1 MLFFYKHFFFARA
14 ILKNFTE
21 TVPAGKKKSIESEK
35 INSQLPKVVQMQIVV
50 DLAQLANQ
58 IMQEKGLQPE
68 FTKNEFQQ
76 LSQINKPAPS
86 SSKHIDMRALLW
98 CSIDNDD
105 SRDLDQLTYAE
116 KGADNKT
123 TLWIA
128 IADVD
133 GLVKKDSPIDMHA
146 RINTTSV
153 YTPAK
158 IFSMLPE
165 KLSTNLTSLN
175 ENEDRVSMVVKI
187 QINQTGDLESSSI
200 FQAIVHNHAKLTYN
214 NIGEWLQGKKDIP
227 NKVREIPGLENTLKT
242 QHEAAQILKK
252 KRHEAGSLTLQSSEA
267 EVKITSNNEIVIQLS
282 VHNFAH
288 QLIEEFMIA
297 ANRVMA
303 QHFSHAKIASLRRV
317 VRIPKY
323 WDRIVDIAKNFGED
337 LPQHPDSKALDI
349 FLVNRQKKDPES
361 FPDLS
366 LTIIKLL
373 GRGEY
378 VVENNKDDP
387 IGHFALA
394 LSAYTHS
401 TAPNRRFPDLIS
413 QRQYK
418 AFLLGEN
425 APYPLKELYHLAAHC
440 TQQEDAA
447 TKVERQV
454 NKSAAALLLSSQI
467 GAVFKGIITGANE
480 KGTWVRIFQP
490 PIEGKIIEGS
500 ENLNV
505 GDKVS
510 VELKYVDIVKGF
522 IDFAYLAEKTLHP
535 A

>member
-1 MLFFYKHFFFARA
+1 
-14 ILKNFTE
+14 
-21 TVPAGKKKSIESEK
+21 
-35 INSQLPKVVQMQIVV
+35 MQIIAN
-50 DLAQLANQ
+50 LAQLANQ

-68 FTKNEFQQ
+68 FSKDELQQ
-76 LSQINKPAPS
+76 LSHINNPAPL
-86 SSKHIDMRALLW
+86 SSKYVDLRSLLW

-116 KGADNKT
+116 KGTDGKT

-133 GLVKKDSPIDMHA
+133 ALVEKDSPIDMHA

-158 IFSMLPE
+158 IFAMLPE
-165 KLSTNLTSLN
+165 KLSTNLTSLS

-187 QINQTGDLESSSI
+187 QITQSGDIESSSI
-200 FQAIVHNHAKLTYN
+200 FQAIVHNYAKLTYDV
-214 NIGEWLQGKKDIP
+214 IGKWLNEKNSPPD
-227 NKVREIPGLENTLKT
+227 KVKQVAGLENTLKI
-242 QHEAAQILKK
+242 QHEAAQILKQ
-252 KRHEAGSLTLQSSEA
+252 KRHDAGSLTLESSEA
-267 EVKITSNNEIVIQLS
+267 EVKITNNNQIVIQLS
-282 VHNFAH
+282 PHNFAH

-297 ANRVMA
+297 ANRATA
-303 QHFSHAKIASLRRV
+303 QHFSDAKIASLRRV

-323 WDRIVDIAKNFGED
+323 WDRIVEVAKSFGED
-337 LPQHPDSKALDI
+337 LPQQPDSKALDV
-349 FLVNRQKKDPES
+349 FLINRQKKDPDS

-366 LTIIKLL
+366 LTVIKLL

-378 VVENNKDDP
+378 IVENDKDSP

-394 LSAYTHS
+394 LSDYTHS

-418 AFLLGEN
+418 AFLRGEK
-425 APYPLKELYHLAAHC
+425 APYTLEELYGLAAHC

-447 TKVERQV
+447 MKVERQV
-454 NKSAAALLLSSQI
+454 NKSAAAALLSSQI
-467 GAVFKGIITGANE
+467 GTVFNGIITGAGD
-480 KGTWVRIFQP
+480 KGTWVRIFRP
-490 PIEGKIIEGS
+490 AVEGKIIRGFDG
-500 ENLNV
+500 LNI

-510 VELKYVDIVKGF
+510 VQLKYVDITKGF
-522 IDFAYLAEKTLHP
+522 IDFVFIGEKT
-535 A
+535 